1 MPWTPALA
9 DRRRTKGATDRLV
22 GLGRL
27 EQLVLR
33 GDGLTTTSLEVL
45 TGEQVTARPLQ
56 HWVVA
61 ATDDLSGAAGGANPY
76 TGTASLA
83 VAAELRRAHDVLELL
98 PEESLLVR
106 EVLLRGA
113 SQVWATSSVSCV
125 LDRLPETVMRTLST
139 SEAPIGRTLH
149 EAGVVTSRKLTG
161 WGRRPA
167 GRWASQLVGVRS
179 ESELIPGRE
188 YVMTLPL
195 DGRPLGYFVEWFSP
209 ALFDT
214 PSDSTGRNR

>member
-1 MPWTPALA
+1 MPALA
-9 DRRRTKGATDRLV
+9 DRRRVKGATDRLP

-61 ATDDLSGAAGGANPY
+61 ATDDLSAAGGANPY

-83 VAAELRRAHDVLELL
+83 VAAELRRAHDLLALL
-98 PEESLLVR
+98 PQESLLVR

-113 SQVWATSSVSCV
+113 SQVWAASSVSCV
-125 LDRLPETVMRTLST
+125 LDRLPETVVRTLST

-149 EAGVVTSRKLTG
+149 EAGVVTSRRLAG

-167 GRWASQLVGVRS
+167 GRWAKQLAGVRS
-179 ESELIPGRE
+179 ETEQVPGRE
-188 YVMTLPL
+188 YVMRLPL

-214 PSDSTGRNR
+214 PSDAMGRNR

>member
-1 MPWTPALA
+1 M
-9 DRRRTKGATDRLV
+9 KGATDRLA

-45 TGEQVTARPLQ
+45 TGEQVTAHPLQ

-61 ATDDLSGAAGGANPY
+61 ATDDLSAAGGGANPY
-76 TGTASLA
+76 TGTASSA

-98 PEESLLVR
+98 SAESLLVR
-106 EVLLRGA
+106 EVLLRGET
-113 SQVWATSSVSCV
+113 QVWATACVSCV
-125 LDRLPETVMRTLST
+125 LDRLPEAVVRTLAT

-167 GRWASQLVGVRS
+167 GRWANQLAGVES
-179 ESELIPGRE
+179 ETELIPGRE

-209 ALFDT
+209 VLFDA
-214 PSDSTGRNR
+214 PSDPMGRNR